1 MRRHARSEGGFL
13 TVELVVAIVVIT
25 IALLALMGAY
35 EQSFFSIH
43 TAAKTSAAGQLA
55 ENQLELYAS
64 LPYSSVGLD
73 SSTLTTKKATD
84 TNYSS
89 DESALSGT
97 GSDATISGCGSSAQC
112 SPVQTLT
119 GSDGKSYKLETFIR
133 LLSNPN
139 APTGT
144 TWNEKVVTLVVRD
157 LSTSGYPKVLT
168 IQTAID
174 HGPSS

>member
-1 MRRHARSEGGFL
+1 MTMPRPARDEGGFL
-13 TVELVVAIVVIT
+13 TIELMAAVVIIT
-25 IALLALMGAY
+25 IAVLALMAAY
-35 EQSFFSIH
+35 DQSFFSIH
-43 TAAKTSAAGQLA
+43 SAAKSSAAGQLA
-55 ENQLELYAS
+55 QNQLELYAS

-73 SSTLTTKKATD
+73 SSTLTTTKATD

-133 LLSNPN
+133 LLTNNS
-139 APTGT
+139 ASSWT
-144 TWNEKVVTLVVRD
+144 EKVVTVVVRN
-157 LSTSGYPKVLT
+157 LSVSGSPKVLT
-168 IQTAID
+168 IQTAFD

>member
-1 MRRHARSEGGFL
+1 MTMPRRARDEGGFL
-13 TVELVVAIVVIT
+13 TIELMAAVVIIT
-25 IALLALMGAY
+25 IAVLALMAAY
-35 EQSFFSIH
+35 DQSFFSIH
-43 TAAKTSAAGQLA
+43 SAAKSSAAGQLA
-55 ENQLELYAS
+55 QNQLELYAS

-73 SSTLTTKKATD
+73 SSTLTTTKATD

-133 LLSNPN
+133 LLTNNS
-139 APTGT
+139 ASSWT
-144 TWNEKVVTLVVRD
+144 EKVVTVVVRN
-157 LSTSGYPKVLT
+157 LSVSGSPKVLT
-168 IQTAID
+168 IQTAFD

>member
-25 IALLALMGAY
+25 IALLALMAAY
-35 EQSFFSIH
+35 DQSFFSLH
-43 TAAKTSAAGQLA
+43 SAAKTSASGQLA

-97 GSDATISGCGSSAQC
+97 GSDATITGCGSSAQC

-157 LSTSGYPKVLT
+157 LSTSGSPKVLT

>member
-97 GSDATISGCGSSAQC
+97 GSDATITGCGSSAQC

-157 LSTSGYPKVLT
+157 LSTSGSPKVLT